1 MDFCQPR
8 LGISG
13 QGPLRAHDALNGI
26 EHPRPLLYPG
36 NEAGQSA
43 NRAILV
49 DLKDAG
55 LITDV
60 IFHFR
65 DRLAVLNWTARDQMS
80 SRSERRPTMVANFVV
95 FLCGA
100 MVLVKAIT
108 SDPDV
113 VIFWILAVVY
123 AGFAAAFGEISFRAV
138 KVR

>member
-1 MDFCQPR
+1 LLVGLLTASAIF
-8 LGISG
+8 LGLMG
-13 QGPLRAHDALNGI
+13 L
-26 EHPRPLLYPG
+26 PG
-36 NEAGQSA
+36 ASLVYE
-43 NRAILV
+43 ILV
-49 DLKDAG
+49 TAG
-55 LITDV
+55 VPDGRWMRVLTRV
-60 IFHFR
+60 TPVLYVG
-65 DRLAVLNWTARDQMS
+65 LAVLNWTARDQMS